1 LRQISRI
8 LIGIV
13 KKTNNEIPVIDLFA
27 GPGGLSEGFAA
38 YCFGTH
44 WPFRIGLS
52 VEKDVWAHQ
61 TLELRAFFRQFG
73 SRVPEDYYRLLRG
86 ELSRD
91 QLFRR
96 HPEERDAAKREA
108 RHAELG
114 SESLT
119 DRELDSWIF
128 SATSGTDRWILIG
141 GPPCQAYSVVG
152 RSRNKGKKGYSPE
165 NDRRHFLYREYLRI
179 ISKHWPAV
187 FVMENVKGL
196 LSSKIQ
202 DSKIFHEML
211 DDLASPGT
219 VFLNNTAGEGAREH
233 RYRIYSLV
241 RPSKIDL
248 FGVPG
253 NPATDFVIEC
263 EKYGIPQARHRVI
276 LLGVRD
282 DVSLEPSLLIPSG
295 KSVKAGDVLGGL
307 PRLRSGLSQGDDNR
321 QNWQNAMKRIGEM
334 RWLAGAR
341 AKAGDEVLDLMLR
354 TIEQLRSPRH
364 DRGGEFLQCQVKADY
379 REEWYLD
386 HRIGGV
392 CNSTTRT
399 HIEEDLYRYF
409 YLACFAAVHACSPR
423 LCDLPEALYPE
434 HRNVS
439 RSLGH
444 DNFADRFRVQLK
456 GVPSTTV
463 VSHIAKDGHYY
474 IHYDPSQCRSLTVR
488 EAARLQTF
496 PDNYFFCGNRT
507 AQYTQVGNAVPPLL
521 ANQIASIVYEILAV
535 AQPYG
540 RQAYA

>member
-1 LRQISRI
+1 MH
-8 LIGIV
+8 
-13 KKTNNEIPVIDLFA
+13 KTSDEIPVIDLFA
-27 GPGGLSEGFAA
+27 GPGGLGEGFAS
-38 YCFGTH
+38 YRFGTSS
-44 WPFRIGLS
+44 PFRIRLS
-52 VEKDVWAHQ
+52 IEKDIWAHQ

-86 ELSRD
+86 EVTRE
-91 QLFRR
+91 QLFQR
-96 HPEERDAAKREA
+96 HPRQRDAAKAEA

-114 SESLT
+114 SDSLT
-119 DRELDSWIF
+119 EDELDSWIF
-128 SATSGTDRWILIG
+128 SATGGNDQWILIG
-141 GPPCQAYSVVG
+141 GPPCQAYSVAG
-152 RSRNKGKKGYSPE
+152 RSRNKGKKGYRPE
-165 NDRRHFLYREYLRI
+165 DDRRHFLYREYLRI
-179 ISKHWPAV
+179 ISKHWPPV

-202 DSKIFHEML
+202 DSKIFHDML
-211 DDLASPGT
+211 DDLASPGS
-219 VFLNNTAGEGAREH
+219 VFKTAVRKSNREH

-248 FGVPG
+248 FGVPR

-282 DVSLEPSLLIPSG
+282 DVNNEPSLLIPAG
-295 KSVKAGDVLGGL
+295 KPVNTGDVLEGL
-307 PRLRSGLSQGDDNR
+307 PRLRSGFSHDDDSR
-321 QNWQNAMKRIGEM
+321 QRWQNALTRIREM
-334 RWLAGAR
+334 QWLKEVR
-341 AKAGDEVLDLMLR
+341 VKAGEAVLDLMLSE
-354 TIEQLRSPRH
+354 IEQLRCPRF
-364 DRGGEFLQCQVKADY
+364 DRGGEFVECPVKTDY
-379 REEWYLD
+379 RQDWYLD
-386 HRIGGV
+386 PRIGGV
-392 CNSTTRT
+392 CNSTTRS

-409 YLACFAAVHACSPR
+409 YLACFAAVHGCSPR
-423 LCDLPEALYPE
+423 LADFPEALYPE

-444 DNFADRFRVQLK
+444 DNFSDRFRVQLK
-456 GVPSTTV
+456 GLPSTTV

-474 IHYDPSQCRSLTVR
+474 VHYDPGQCRSLTVR

-521 ANQIASIVYEILAV
+521 ASQIASIVHEILTEG
-535 AQPYG
+535 QQYG